1 MPTAFR
7 NGPIL
12 LGLAICGLLA
22 LIGPA
27 TKAMPGE
34 TSNADAKISV
44 VIGGRVWLTRLSD
57 INLGTY
63 GGTGDVSGSSR
74 MCVHRNDTGIYSI
87 TATSANADGGTF
99 QASGGGALLRYQ
111 VSFQDAAGNS
121 FENVQSG
128 QRLKELRGQRFA
140 FFCLFQF
147 NARIDVSFAEED
159 LQAAPPGSYQD
170 VITLLVEPG

>member
-1 MPTAFR
+1 MPRALTTR
-7 NGPIL
+7 QYL
-12 LGLAICGLLA
+12 LGLAICGLLS
-22 LIGPA
+22 LGVPVA
-27 TKAMPGE
+27 TAMPGE
-34 TSNADAKISV
+34 TSSADAEINV

-74 MCVHRNDTGIYSI
+74 MCVHRNDTGIYSV
-87 TATSANADGGTF
+87 TATSANGTGGTF
-99 QASGGGALLRYQ
+99 QASGAGALLRYQ
-111 VSFQDAAGNS
+111 VSFQDAAGNR

-147 NARIDVSFAEED
+147 NARIDVSFAAED